1 MASGFNKDDP
11 LFGTIDLDDEY
22 ITDSWLLEKYV
33 GNQLWTWGWSGA
45 GALGVGGNY
54 TQYYSSP
61 VQVGALTTWK
71 QVSAHG
77 VLRFELHTAAVK
89 TDGTLW
95 TWGINNYG
103 QLGNGNLAYY
113 SSPIQ
118 VGALTTW
125 KSVYAG
131 PWMTA
136 AITSDGKLYTWGL
149 NNQSQL
155 GIGAIP
161 SATVYYSSP
170 VQVGALTNWKYVVT
184 EGGTGVRA
192 VTFAIKTDGT
202 LWAWGNNGNGLMG
215 LGTASATL
223 YYSSPI
229 QVGALTN
236 WKEVSTNGF
245 AVAAIKTDGT
255 LWAWGVNTAGQL
267 GNNNIV
273 NYSSP
278 IQIGALTNWKH
289 IAFTQWTTTSI
300 RAIKTDGTLW
310 AWGSNTNGQLGNNN
324 IVSYSS
330 PIQIGALTNWK
341 SLPPNQGQGAIKTDG
356 TLWTWGQNLYGSL
369 GVNNAVYY
377 SSPVQVG
384 SLTNWKQISNG
395 FFHTGGITFTDL
407 T

>member
-202 LWAWGNNGNGLMG
+202 LWAWG
-215 LGTASATL
+215 
-223 YYSSPI
+223 
-229 QVGALTN
+229 
-236 WKEVSTNGF
+236 
-245 AVAAIKTDGT
+245 
-255 LWAWGVNTAGQL
+255 VNTAGQL